1 MPASTD
7 AVLLV
12 AYGGPTR
19 SEEIRPFLDRVLHGR
34 PVSNERYEEVVRH
47 YEMVGGS
54 SPINRLT
61 FRQAEGLQKQL
72 AAEGG
77 ALPVYVGMRHWKP
90 LLSETLSTMAGEGRC
105 HARGVILAPH
115 PSRASR
121 ESYIEAVEEARR
133 QAGPDAPEVSFS
145 RPFYDHPLFIEAL
158 AARLGVTLDGLDADR
173 RRTASVIYTAHGI
186 PVGMAKQ
193 SGYDEAF
200 ARTAELVS
208 RSLGIDSFTIAYQS
222 RSGNPNDPWL
232 EPDIGDA
239 LREAARRG
247 DRTIVV
253 APIGFVCDHVEVLY
267 DLDIEARGIARDLG
281 LEFHRAATAGDHPAF
296 IGMLAALVRDVSS
309 RPGA

>member
-1 MPASTD
+1 MAARDT

-19 SEEIRPFLDRVLHGR
+19 PEEIRPFLDRVLHDR
-34 PVSNERYEEVVRH
+34 PVPKERYEEVVRH
-47 YEMVGGS
+47 YEMVGGC

-61 FRQAEGLQKQL
+61 FRQAEGLEKQL
-72 AAEGG
+72 AAAGG
-77 ALPVYVGMRHWKP
+77 GLPVYVGMRHWKP
-90 LLSETLSTMAGEGRC
+90 LLSQTLSTMAGEGRRR
-105 HARGVILAPH
+105 ARGVILAPH
-115 PSRASR
+115 PSQASR
-121 ESYIEAVEEARR
+121 ESYIDAVEEARS
-133 QAGPDAPEVSFS
+133 QVGPDAPEVSFC
-145 RPFYDHPLFIEAL
+145 RPFFDHPLFVEAL
-158 AARLGVTLDGLDADR
+158 TARLGATLDRLEADR
-173 RRTASVIYTAHGI
+173 RRSTSVIYTAHSI

-193 SGYDEAF
+193 SRYEQAI

-208 RSLGIDSFTIAYQS
+208 RSIGIDAWTIAYQS

-267 DLDIEARGIARDLG
+267 DLDIEARGVARDLG

-296 IGMLAALVRDVSS
+296 IGMLAALVGDLATHS
-309 RPGA
+309 GA

>member
-1 MPASTD
+1 MPASDD
-7 AVLLV
+7 AVLLI

-19 SEEIRPFLDRVLHGR
+19 PEEIRPFLDRVLHDR
-34 PVSNERYEEVVRH
+34 LVPKERYEEIVRH
-47 YEMVGGS
+47 YEMVGGC

-61 FRQAEGLQKQL
+61 FRQAEGLEKRL
-72 AAEGG
+72 AAAGG
-77 ALPVYVGMRHWKP
+77 GLPVYVGMRHWKP
-90 LLSETLSTMAGEGRC
+90 LLSDTLSTMAGEGKRR
-105 HARGVILAPH
+105 ARGVILAPH

-133 QAGPDAPEVSFS
+133 QIGPDAPEVSFS
-145 RPFYDHPLFIEAL
+145 RPFFDHPLFVDAL
-158 AARLGVTLDGLDADR
+158 TARLGSTLDGLDADR
-173 RRTASVIYTAHGI
+173 RHTAAVVYTAHSI

-193 SGYDEAF
+193 SGYDQAI

-208 RSLGIDSFTIAYQS
+208 RSIGIDAWTIAYQS
-222 RSGNPNDPWL
+222 RSGNSNDPWL

-267 DLDIEARGIARDLG
+267 DLDIEARSIARDLG
-281 LEFHRAATAGDHPAF
+281 LEFHRVATAGDHPAF
-296 IGMLAALVRDVSS
+296 IGMLAALVGDRAARS
-309 RPGA
+309 GA